1 MLQRRTYRFR
11 IEPTRQQAAVMNGMA
26 GARRWVWNWALAR
39 RKQHYEATK
48 TMLSVNTLSA
58 EMTALKKQPETAWLV
73 QYDSQALQQ
82 VLRDLNAAFASF
94 FKKVGGFP
102 KFKSRKNDAKR
113 FRIPQ
118 RVKIAK
124 SGNSIYVPKVGT
136 VKLRNSWGD
145 VGKTKSASFRCSPT
159 GQWHVSL
166 VSEFDMPDAVAPY
179 KPERVV
185 GIDVGLANFAVIS
198 DGTVIAPPK
207 FCKNAERRV
216 RKAQK
221 ALSRCKIG
229 SRRRERAK
237 IKLARIHGKL
247 KNRRADFL
255 HKLSTELIR
264 KYDRVCIEDLSVKS
278 LMATKQPGD
287 PKPART
293 KRAKGFAD
301 AAFGEFRRQ
310 LAYKGLWN
318 SKPVVIINR
327 YFPSSK
333 LCPCGKLADLKLSDR
348 KWTCEC
354 GLSHDRD
361 ALASQNIHDEGLR
374 MLAAG

>member
-11 IEPTRQQAAVMNGMA
+11 IEPTKQQAAVMNGMA

-39 RKQHYEATK
+39 RKQHYETAK
-48 TMLSVNTLSA
+48 ETLS
-58 EMTALKKQPETAWLV
+58 MKVLSDDLTKLKKQPETAWLA

-82 VLRDLNAAFASF
+82 VLRDLNVAFAAF
-94 FKKVGGFP
+94 FKKKGGFP

-118 RVKIAK
+118 RVKIARE
-124 SGNSIYVPKVGT
+124 GNSISVPKVGT
-136 VKLRNSWGD
+136 IKLRNSWGD

-159 GQWHVSL
+159 GHWHVSL
-166 VSEFDMPDAVAPY
+166 VSEFDMPNAVVPY
-179 KPERVV
+179 QPNRVV

-198 DGTVIAPPK
+198 DGTAIASPAFYK
-207 FCKNAERRV
+207 KAELKI

-221 ALSRCKIG
+221 AVSRCKIG

-237 IKLARIHGKL
+237 IKLARIHDKL

-278 LMATKQPGD
+278 LMATKQPSD
-287 PKPART
+287 LKPART

-310 LAYKGLWN
+310 LVYKGLWN
-318 SKPVVIINR
+318 SKPVVVINR

-361 ALASQNIHDEGLR
+361 ALASQNIRDEGLR